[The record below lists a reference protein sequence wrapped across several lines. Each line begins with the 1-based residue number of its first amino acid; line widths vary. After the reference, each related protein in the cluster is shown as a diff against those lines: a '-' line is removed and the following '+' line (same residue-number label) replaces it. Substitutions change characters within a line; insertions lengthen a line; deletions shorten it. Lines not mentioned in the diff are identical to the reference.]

1 MENCKMSKEY
11 RRESDQELL
20 EKLQVLAEELGHLP
34 KRNEVPFAY
43 ELKGRFGPWPRVLEA
58 AGLKEIG
65 ARYQRKQQKKKERKD
80 SRRRGASPSRDAKQ
94 AVQQERA
101 C

>member
-1 MENCKMSKEY
+1 MENCKSSKEY

-20 EKLQVLAEELGHLP
+20 EKLQVMAEELGRLP

-65 ARYQRKQQKKKERKD
+65 ARYQRKQQKKKEKH
-80 SRRRGASPSRDAKQ
+80 RGR
-94 AVQQERA
+94 
-101 C
+101 

>member
-1 MENCKMSKEY
+1 MEKYKSSKEY

-20 EKLQVLAEELGHLP
+20 EKLQVMAEELGRLP

-80 SRRRGASPSRDAKQ
+80 SRRRGTDLSGEATRAMK
-94 AVQQERA
+94 QERA

>member
-1 MENCKMSKEY
+1 MENCTLSKEY

-65 ARYQRKQQKKKERKD
+65 ARYQRKQQKKKEGVKICIFWWTLRMCIA
-80 SRRRGASPSRDAKQ
+80 RGCG
-94 AVQQERA
+94 E
-101 C
+101 